1 MTHYH
6 LLGSINSL
14 FITLSLYG
22 VLAQLRQIQR
32 RKLASPSKSCA
43 QLSLNQFT
51 MSFLAY
57 IAFFIYGYSVAP
69 FNHYL
74 VWPRLIASFLVG
86 LILYEIW
93 QDRQT
98 LAAKCSFIVALVIFL
113 FSCLGLI
120 FGDNYQDEGQWIS
133 TSLFIIVSLLLAQG
147 YAHQISLIWRSG
159 QTGAVAIR
167 MSQFILLMDISTIAF
182 AINIGADNSWPL
194 LLLASTSAITKFI
207 IMYLFRWV
215 RVSEQAKIRRTIV
228 S

>member
-1 MTHYH
+1 
-6 LLGSINSL
+6 
-14 FITLSLYG
+14 
-22 VLAQLRQIQR
+22 
-32 RKLASPSKSCA
+32 
-43 QLSLNQFT
+43 

-74 VWPRLIASFLVG
+74 VWPRLIASILVG

-98 LAAKCSFIVALVIFL
+98 LAAKCSFIVALVIFI

-120 FGDNYQDEGQWIS
+120 FADSYQDEGQWIS
-133 TSLFIIVSLLLAQG
+133 TCLFIIVTLLLAQG
-147 YAHQISLIWRSG
+147 YTHQISLILRSG
-159 QTGAVAIR
+159 HTGAVAIR

-182 AINIGADNSWPL
+182 AINIGADNSWLL
-194 LLLASTSAITKFI
+194 LLLACTSAITKLI

-215 RVSEQAKIRRTIV
+215 RVSEQAKIRRTRV

>member
-1 MTHYH
+1 MTPHH
-6 LLGSINSL
+6 LLGAINSL

-22 VLAQLRQIQR
+22 VFLQLRHIQR
-32 RKLASPSKSCA
+32 RKLASSAKPCA

-57 IAFFIYGYSVAP
+57 ITFFIYGYSVAP

-74 VWPRLIASFLVG
+74 VWPRLIASLLVG

-93 QDRQT
+93 QDRQSKS
-98 LAAKCSFIVALVIFL
+98 AKYFFIMALVIFI
-113 FSCLGLI
+113 FSCLGLN
-120 FGDNYQDEGQWIS
+120 FGDSYQDEGQWIS
-133 TSLFIIVSLLLAQG
+133 TCLFIIVTLLLAQG
-147 YAHQISLIWRSG
+147 YVHQILLIWRSG
-159 QTGAVAIR
+159 HTGAVAIR

-182 AINIGADNSWPL
+182 AINIGANNSWPL
-194 LLLASTSAITKFI
+194 LLLACTSAITKLI

-215 RVSEQAKIRRTIV
+215 RISEQAKIRSAIA